1 MKLDILAFGA
11 HPDDVEL
18 GCSGTIL
25 HHNKLGLKTGI
36 IDLTRGELG
45 TRGSADLRLKEAQ
58 NAAGILGVQVRENL
72 FFADGF
78 FNSDQYHLLQVI
90 KKIRHY
96 KPAIVLCNAMA
107 DRHPDHGRAGKLI
120 SDACFY
126 SGLIKIETDLDGSP
140 QEHWRPDAVYHYVQ
154 DRYIKPD
161 IAIDIT
167 DYMDKKTEAILA
179 FSSQFY
185 NPDSNEPETPISG
198 KNFLDIVKSRAA
210 DFGRPIGAKYAE
222 GYTVERYIG
231 VNNLLE
237 IK

>member
-25 HHNKLGLKTGI
+25 HHNSLGLQTGI

-45 TRGSADLRLKEAQ
+45 TRGNADLRVKEAQ
-58 NAAGILGVQVRENL
+58 KAAEILEVKVRENL
-72 FFADGF
+72 LFADGF
-78 FNSDQYHLLQVI
+78 FNTDQYHLLQVI
-90 KKIRHY
+90 KKLRHY
-96 KPAIVLCNAMA
+96 KPKVVLCNAMS

-126 SGLIKIETDLDGSP
+126 SGLIKIETNMNGFP
-140 QEHWRPDAVYHYVQ
+140 QEAWRPDSVYHYVQ

-167 DYMDKKTEAILA
+167 AFMEQKTTAILA
-179 FSSQFY
+179 FSSQFF
-185 NPDSNEPETPISG
+185 NPDSIEPQTPISG
-198 KNFLDIVKSRAA
+198 EDFLEVVKSRAA
-210 DFGRPIGAKYAE
+210 DFGRQIGVRYAE
-222 GYTVERYIG
+222 GYTVERLIG
-231 VNNLLE
+231 VNSFFDL
-237 IK
+237 K

>member
-25 HHNKLGLKTGI
+25 HHNSLGAKSGI

-45 TRGSADLRLKEAQ
+45 TRGNADLRLKEAQ
-58 NAAGILGVQVRENL
+58 NAAEILGVQVRENL

-78 FNSDQYHLLQVI
+78 FNTDQYHLLQVI

-96 KPAIVLCNAMA
+96 KPQIVLCNAMA

-126 SGLIKIETDLDGSP
+126 SGLIKIKTDLDGSP
-140 QEHWRPDAVYHYVQ
+140 QEHWRPTAVYHYIQ

-167 DYMDKKTEAILA
+167 NFMDKKTEAILA

-185 NPDSNEPETPISG
+185 NPASTEPETPISG
-198 KNFLDIVKSRAA
+198 KDFLEVVKSRAS
-210 DFGRPIGAKYAE
+210 DFGRPIGARYAE
-222 GYTVERYIG
+222 GFTAERFVG
-231 VNNLLE
+231 VNNLLDL
-237 IK
+237 I